1 MQRPSALRTRLRQG
15 VSAVVVVALLG
26 GCVTT
31 QEQRIG
37 AADPADTCRPY
48 VVALDS
54 TGNFFAEDI
63 IKGALIGAVGGAV
76 LGGLFGGGRGSAIAI
91 GAATGAVAGAAT
103 GYIYALQQQSR
114 DQAVLASRVSSDLAK
129 ENAEIDRAQQAFDQ
143 LSDCR
148 FRQAEAVRS
157 DYAAGRIQRPEAEAR
172 LAQIRGWWNRDLALA
187 RQINEKMATRG
198 AEFETAAETLS
209 PGAKDMIA
217 QQKAPMPPRR
227 ATTTRQT
234 PVLLRP
240 DPAAP
245 QIMALGPRERVTV
258 ARTQGDYAL
267 VETSTGQRGYTPA
280 STLRVEGREPTRAV
294 AQPAPAA
301 GDDVRSLAA
310 TNVAKRDNFAASVEV
325 AQAATGSGFELTT

>member
-1 MQRPSALRTRLRQG
+1 MHASSLRTRLRQG
-15 VSAVVVVALLG
+15 VSALVVVALLG

-31 QEQRIG
+31 QQQRIG

-76 LGGLFGGGRGSAIAI
+76 LGGILGGGRGSSIAI

-103 GYIYALQQQSR
+103 GYIYALQQQSQ
-114 DQAVLASRVSSDLAK
+114 DQAVLASRVSSDLSK

-148 FRQAEAVRS
+148 FRQAQAVRS
-157 DYAAGRIQRPEAEAR
+157 DYAAGRITREQAQAR
-172 LAQIRGWWNRDLALA
+172 LGQIRGWWDRDLALA

-209 PGAKDMIA
+209 PGAKDAIA
-217 QQKAPMPPRR
+217 QQKATMPPRR
-227 ATTTRQT
+227 AVARRAT

-245 QIMALGPRERVTV
+245 QVASLGPREQVTV
-258 ARTQGDYAL
+258 ARTQGNYAL
-267 VETSTGQRGYTPA
+267 VETSGGARGFAPTG
-280 STLRVEGREPTRAV
+280 TLQVEGRAPTRAA
-294 AQPAPAA
+294 AQPS
-301 GDDVRSLAA
+301 GEDVRGLAA
-310 TNVAKRDNFAASVEV
+310 TNVAKRDNFATSTEV
-325 AQAATGSGFELTT
+325 AQANTGSGFELTS

>member
-148 FRQAEAVRS
+148 FRQAQAVRS

-217 QQKAPMPPRR
+217 QQKAPMPSRR

-245 QIMALGPRERVTV
+245 RSRPSVRASVSPW
-258 ARTQGDYAL
+258 
-267 VETSTGQRGYTPA
+267 RGRRATMPWSRPAPA
-280 STLRVEGREPTRAV
+280 SAATHRRARCASRGGADPRGR
-294 AQPAPAA
+294 PARPAA

>member
-1 MQRPSALRTRLRQG
+1 MRASPLRLRLRQG
-15 VSAVVVVALLG
+15 VSALVVLAMLG

-54 TGNFFAEDI
+54 TGNFFAEDM
-63 IKGALIGAVGGAV
+63 IKGAVIGAVGGAV
-76 LGGLFGGGRGSAIAI
+76 LGGLFGGGRGSSIAI

-114 DQAVLASRVSSDLAK
+114 DQAVLAGRVSSDLSK
-129 ENAEIDRAQQAFDQ
+129 ENAEIDRAQLAFDQ

-148 FRQAEAVRS
+148 FRQAQAVRA
-157 DYAAGRIQRPEAEAR
+157 DVAAGRLTREQGQAR
-172 LAQIRGWWNRDLALA
+172 LAQIRRWWDRDLALA

-198 AEFETAAETLS
+198 AEYETAAETLS
-209 PGAKDMIA
+209 PGTKDAIA
-217 QQKAPMPPRR
+217 QQKAAPPPRR
-227 ATTTRQT
+227 AVATRAT

-245 QIMALGPRERVTV
+245 QVTAIGARETVTV
-258 ARTQGDYAL
+258 ARTQGNYAL
-267 VETSTGQRGYTPA
+267 VETGSGARGYAPA
-280 STLRVEGREPTRAV
+280 HTLRVEGRAPTRA
-294 AQPAPAA
+294 AQPA
-301 GDDVRSLAA
+301 GDEVRGLAA
-310 TNVAKRDNFAASVEV
+310 TNVAKRDNFATSIEV
-325 AQAATGSGFELTT
+325 AQAATGSGFELTS